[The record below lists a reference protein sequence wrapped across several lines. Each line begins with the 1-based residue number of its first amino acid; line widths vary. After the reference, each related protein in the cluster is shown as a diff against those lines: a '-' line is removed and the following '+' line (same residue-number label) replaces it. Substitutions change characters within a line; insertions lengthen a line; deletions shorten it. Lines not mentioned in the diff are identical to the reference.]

1 MTREGGYQV
10 RLAWVL
16 TLALATPAAAQH
28 MGHGSH
34 VGHGDHAMQSGQ
46 AAQEAGHAAFA
57 AIQEII
63 TILDADPHTD
73 WALVDIGALRQ
84 HLVDMDNVTMRAE
97 VETHKTDGGQ
107 VFVVTSSDAG
117 VSASIQRMVVA
128 HAAIMD
134 GANGLRM
141 EAVQRPDGA
150 ALTVQGHPTR
160 IAALGFYGIMA
171 AGMHHQDHHLAIARG
186 TNPHH

>member
-1 MTREGGYQV
+1 M
-10 RLAWVL
+10 
-16 TLALATPAAAQH
+16 
-28 MGHGSH
+28 
-34 VGHGDHAMQSGQ
+34 DSGP
-46 AAQEAGHAAFA
+46 AAQETGHAAFA

-73 WALVDIGALRQ
+73 WTLVDIGALRQ

-97 VETHKTDGGQ
+97 VETRRTDGGQ
-107 VFVVTSSDAG
+107 IFVVTSSDAG
-117 VSASIQRMVVA
+117 GAASIQRMVVA

-134 GANGLRM
+134 GANGLSM
-141 EAVQRPDGA
+141 SAVQRANGA
-150 ALTVQGHPTR
+150 TLTVKGDPTR

-171 AGMHHQDHHLAIARG
+171 AGMHHQGHHLAIARG